1 MDDDDL
7 GVESLIEQ
15 LKDTTSFVKKT
26 EKKAVEYNLDK
37 DNLEQFILNSSGKLI
52 SDSLNVIDYMREFV
66 ESAPDA
72 ETISSLAALM
82 KASTD
87 AIDTLNKLLLQDK
100 KSSTQVG
107 IKQMDIEAKKELLE
121 AKENSSINTLTR
133 EEVFKKLLS
142 EAKVIDI
149 ESTDS

>member
-1 MDDDDL
+1 MDNDDFE
-7 GVESLIEQ
+7 VESLIEQ
-15 LKDTTSFVKKT
+15 LKDTSSFAKKVGKNT
-26 EKKAVEYNLDK
+26 AEYNLDK
-37 DNLEQFILNSSGKLI
+37 GKLEQFILNSSGKLI

-107 IKQMDIEAKKELLE
+107 IKQMDIESKKELQE
-121 AKENSSINTLTR
+121 AKESNSINTLTR
-133 EEVFKKLLS
+133 EEVFKKLLD

-149 ESTDS
+149 EE